1 VVLGFSLDSTA
12 NSINTVLEKSAQEQ
26 ASANAQAVP
35 EGVDAMPPVDG
46 QALSEGDAA
55 KAEAPKA
62 ALREEQISAFLD
74 SGMRK
79 AEAVGFGGSINLI
92 LLAPLVLLFS
102 YTRRP
107 KNPMLD
113 LLIPVAGIALIL
125 LVYLEGTHQLL
136 GTLPIPKINLQEFKD
151 SATIYMNQFM
161 Q

>member
-1 VVLGFSLDSTA
+1 VT
-12 NSINTVLEKSAQEQ
+12 T
-26 ASANAQAVP
+26 P
-35 EGVDAMPPVDG
+35 
-46 QALSEGDAA
+46 
-55 KAEAPKA
+55 EAPAAPGEDDA
-62 ALREEQISAFLD
+62 ALREAGDIAAHDAEIETSIYT
-74 SGMRK
+74 GMRI
-79 AEAVGFGGSINLI
+79 ASAVGFGGSIGLF

-113 LLIPVAGIALIL
+113 LLIPAAGIALIL

-136 GTLPIPKINLQEFKD
+136 SALPIPKINLQEFKD